1 MEEICAKHENIVTE
15 GHGGSH
21 GSSAGANGT
30 SSANATDSS
39 GGGHKRRKRASHGSS
54 SSASSSSSSSGA
66 SSSSLDGDLELTG
79 ELLHHYL
86 ADLGTPCEDMMLR
99 CHFEGRSDVMQKKSI
114 IFCVV
119 SIFFSISRFFN
130 CSEIFIPTI
139 TDEGQCCS
147 FNIMPESVMF
157 QNAVVMV
164 GRLPNYFFSI
174 GPLFSLE
181 CIFRFKPTRR
191 RRLAGPTGICR
202 MVMTSCPTLRSSTT
216 LRTCR

>member
-1 MEEICAKHENIVTE
+1 MEKRFVEEICAKHENIVTE
-15 GHGGSH
+15 GHGDSH

-99 CHFEGRSDVMQKKSI
+99 CHFEGRSDVMQKNQSFLRSKH
-114 IFCVV
+114 IFLYIQILQLLRNFH
-119 SIFFSISRFFN
+119 SHH
-130 CSEIFIPTI
+130 
-139 TDEGQCCS
+139 
-147 FNIMPESVMF
+147 
-157 QNAVVMV
+157 
-164 GRLPNYFFSI
+164 Y
-174 GPLFSLE
+174 
-181 CIFRFKPTRR
+181 RR
-191 RRLAGPTGICR
+191 RAVL
-202 MVMTSCPTLRSSTT
+202 LF
-216 LRTCR
+216 